1 MEKRLLIAVLL
12 MGAVIMI
19 TNIFFPP
26 VAPVEPGAKADSAAI
41 ARPRPARP
49 VAAAPALQTAPA
61 AARDSVVVRSN
72 LYEYVF
78 STRGAALTRAELFR
92 YPSYTH
98 PGKPVQLVP
107 GGTSDFL
114 AHRIVVGADTLN
126 LRAAPF
132 QPSARSLVV
141 DSAGGTQTVRFSY
154 ADPSGFGAE
163 LTYTFRPGTYL
174 VGVQG
179 RVTGLQDRATLLT
192 NVGPGLAPHEAFDH
206 HSERELALVTRVAGK
221 VDREA
226 LGKLE
231 GTATIPGP
239 LAWAGIKDKYFLAA
253 IVAGDDRPM
262 SGGRVVDLPDVRQAF
277 VEDGDTSVV
286 ELPRAALTTELPIAT
301 DGTFAFQAYLGP
313 QEYGRLK
320 AVGYE
325 LEDATPY
332 GYRWLQPVIRPF
344 AALIVSILNY
354 LHDKLGIG
362 YGWVLVIFGVMMR
375 VVLWPLNA
383 RAMRA
388 QMKNAAVAPLM
399 QEIRE
404 KYADNPQKQQEEM
417 LRLYREEGFNPMAG
431 CLPMLVPFPVLI
443 TLFFVFQST
452 IGFRGAEF
460 LWLPDL
466 SLRDPFYILP
476 LFLVASMFALQ
487 WISTKLS
494 GMEQNAQMKM
504 MMYIMPLMIGIF
516 FFTMPSGLNLYYAA
530 TNVASMP
537 QQMLIALERKRTS
550 EEQKRN
556 NPPKPQP
563 ATASKGKR
571 KKG

>member
-19 TNIFFPP
+19 TNVFFPP
-26 VAPVEPGAKADSAAI
+26 VPAADPAAKADSAVVA
-41 ARPRPARP
+41 PARP
-49 VAAAPALQTAPA
+49 AAGASPVLVAAPAAPT
-61 AARDSVVVRSN
+61 DSVVVRSD

-78 STRGAALTRAELFR
+78 STRGAALTRAALLR
-92 YPSYTH
+92 YPSYTQ
-98 PGKPVQLVP
+98 PGKTVQLVP
-107 GGTSDFL
+107 AGTTDFL
-114 AHRIVVGADTLN
+114 AHRLVVGADTID
-126 LRAAPF
+126 LRGAPF
-132 QPSARSLVV
+132 QASARALRV
-141 DSAGGTQTVRFSY
+141 DSAGGAQTVRFTY
-154 ADPSGFGAE
+154 THPSGFAAE
-163 LTYTFRPGTYL
+163 LTYTFRPGEYL

-179 RVTGLQDRATLLT
+179 RVTGLTGRATLLT
-192 NVGPGLAPHEAFDH
+192 DVGPGLAPHEAFDH

-221 VDREA
+221 VDRQRLA
-226 LGKLE
+226 KLE
-231 GTATIPGP
+231 GTTTIEGP

-262 SGGRVVDLPDVRQAF
+262 SGGRVLDLADVRQAF

-286 ELPRAALTTELPIAT
+286 ELPRAALTTELPLAA

-344 AALIVSILNY
+344 AALIVSILNF
-354 LHDKLGIG
+354 LHDSLGIG
-362 YGWVLVIFGVMMR
+362 YGWVLIIFGVMMR

-388 QMKNAAVAPLM
+388 QMKNAAVAPMM

-417 LRLYREEGFNPMAG
+417 LRLYKEEGFNPMAG

-452 IGFRGAEF
+452 IGFRGADF

-466 SLRDPFYILP
+466 SLRDPWYILP
-476 LFLVASMFALQ
+476 VFLVVSMFALQ
-487 WISTKLS
+487 WISTKMS
-494 GMEQNAQMKM
+494 GMEQNPQMKM
-504 MMYIMPLMIGIF
+504 MMYVMPLMIGVF
-516 FFTMPSGLNLYYAA
+516 FFSMPAGLNLYYAA

-537 QQMLIALERKRTS
+537 QQMLIARERRRAQ
-550 EEQKRN
+550 EAQKN
-556 NPPKPQP
+556 APKPKPEATP
-563 ATASKGKR
+563 AAPKGKR
-571 KKG
+571 KKV